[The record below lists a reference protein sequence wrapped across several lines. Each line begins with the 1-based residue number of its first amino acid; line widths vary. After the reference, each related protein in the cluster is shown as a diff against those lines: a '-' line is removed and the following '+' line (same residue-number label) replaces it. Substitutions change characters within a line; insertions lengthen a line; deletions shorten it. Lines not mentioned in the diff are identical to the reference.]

1 MWGNHHFSLEQESVS
16 LMGPIPKY
24 RIPSALVP
32 GARGW
37 QKGLG
42 RNQNWELLLH
52 AFLSQAL
59 ALVGKSYQLH
69 LYLIFK
75 YLYLI
80 QMSPV
85 RNFTI
90 HTVFQ

>member
-1 MWGNHHFSLEQESVS
+1 MGAFHVCTQED
-16 LMGPIPKY
+16 
-24 RIPSALVP
+24 
-32 GARGW
+32 ARGW

-69 LYLIFK
+69 HLYLDRK
-75 YLYLI
+75 
-80 QMSPV
+80 SV
-85 RNFTI
+85 
-90 HTVFQ
+90 V